1 MDMYIPDTDDAHLVF
16 IPLPEDLEMDLE
28 DWFISEAAEI
38 ARPSSS
44 QFLKD
49 LSKMPN
55 DIARGIKE
63 YKKRS
68 KVTMSIE
75 RDGTPTLYKHLTL
88 SYFKPFVVKDVA
100 HTSFSAPDEEWD
112 EDMGTYR
119 FCVYVRGSENVHVVF
134 DVVKISEYQQLMDKK
149 HIVRKEHL
157 TPLELAFEESANLA
171 KTIIDEMHYM
181 EKREA
186 RMKQTSDRTN
196 GRIKW
201 FSYLRYVCVIHGN
214 DETSSIQY
222 FTCSTHLHSFFVLRI
237 VHDSISILLGVTY
250 VQSTYLKGYFK
261 KKKIL

>member
-1 MDMYIPDTDDAHLVF
+1 MDLYIPDSDDAHLVF
-16 IPLPEDLEMDLE
+16 IPLPEEMETHLE

-38 ARPSSS
+38 ARPSST

-55 DIARGIKE
+55 NIAQGIKQ
-63 YKKRS
+63 YKNRS

-75 RDGTPTLYKHLTL
+75 RDGVPTVFKHMALT
-88 SYFKPFVVKDVA
+88 YFKPFVVKDLA
-100 HTSFSAPDEEWD
+100 HTSMGKSRNEKEDWD
-112 EDMGTYR
+112 EGSGTYR
-119 FCVYVRGSENVHVVF
+119 FCVHVRGSEEVHVLF

-157 TPLELAFEESANLA
+157 SPLELAFEESANLA

-196 GRIKW
+196 ARIKW
-201 FSYLRYVCVIHGN
+201 FSYLRYVFLFGQYTDFHCYIN
-214 DETSSIQY
+214 ISQFRLIFYNIYESS
-222 FTCSTHLHSFFVLRI
+222 S
-237 VHDSISILLGVTY
+237 
-250 VQSTYLKGYFK
+250 
-261 KKKIL
+261 